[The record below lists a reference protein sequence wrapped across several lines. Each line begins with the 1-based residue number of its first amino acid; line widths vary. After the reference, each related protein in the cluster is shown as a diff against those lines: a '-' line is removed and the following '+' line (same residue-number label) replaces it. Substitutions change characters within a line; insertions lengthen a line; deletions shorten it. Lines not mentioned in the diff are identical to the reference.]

1 MKTASWVL
9 LALAGV
15 ATLAISLVS
24 AARAY
29 GTYRDRIGGVRVSEL
44 AAGRPEVETGVRAR
58 RATAA
63 AYAAGFATL
72 FLLISVGPYRRG
84 DVWAWWALLVGILVV
99 SVLILL
105 RVPLLDTG
113 LGGSIGGGT
122 ANGSLTQ
129 LLIVGMGL
137 ALGAGRL
144 RRGRPGDAAGTLPP
158 GRTP

>member
-15 ATLAISLVS
+15 ATLLLSLVS

-29 GTYRDRIGGVRVSEL
+29 GTYNDSIGGVSVSKL
-44 AAGRPEVETGVRAR
+44 SAGRPDVETAVRSR

-63 AYAAGFATL
+63 AYSAGFATL

-84 DVWAWWALLVGILVV
+84 DVWAWWALLVGMLLV

-105 RVPLLDTG
+105 RVPLLGTG
-113 LGGSIGGGT
+113 LSGSAGGG
-122 ANGSLTQ
+122 AVMGSLTQ
-129 LLIVGMGL
+129 LLMVGVGL

-144 RRGRPGDAAGTLPP
+144 RQGRPGDSA
-158 GRTP
+158 

>member
-15 ATLAISLVS
+15 ATLLLSLVS

-29 GTYRDRIGGVRVSEL
+29 GTYNDRIGGVRVSQL
-44 AAGRPEVETGVRAR
+44 SAGRADVETAVRAR

-63 AYAAGFATL
+63 AYGAGFATL

-84 DVWAWWALLVGILVV
+84 EAWAWWALLAGMLVV

-105 RVPLLDTG
+105 RVPLLGTG
-113 LGGSIGGGT
+113 LGGSSGGGT
-122 ANGSLTQ
+122 AAGSLTQ
-129 LLIVGMGL
+129 LLMVGAGL

-144 RRGRPGDAAGTLPP
+144 RQRP
-158 GRTP
+158 

>member
-15 ATLAISLVS
+15 ATLLLSLVS

-29 GTYRDRIGGVRVSEL
+29 GTYNDSIGGVSVSKL
-44 AAGRPEVETGVRAR
+44 SAGRPDVETAVRSR
-58 RATAA
+58 RATAS
-63 AYAAGFATL
+63 AYSAGFATL

-84 DVWAWWALLVGILVV
+84 DVWAWWALLVGMLLV

-105 RVPLLDTG
+105 RVPLLGTG
-113 LGGSIGGGT
+113 LSGSAGGG
-122 ANGSLTQ
+122 AVMGSLTQ
-129 LLIVGMGL
+129 LLMVGVGL

-144 RRGRPGDAAGTLPP
+144 RQGRPGDSA
-158 GRTP
+158 

>member
-29 GTYRDRIGGVRVSEL
+29 GTYRDRMGGIRVSEL
-44 AAGRPEVETGVRAR
+44 AAGRPEVETAVRAR

-84 DVWAWWALLVGILVV
+84 DVWAWWALLVGMLVV

-105 RVPLLDTG
+105 RVPLLGTG
-113 LGGSIGGGT
+113 MGGAVGGGT
-122 ANGSLTQ
+122 ASGSVTQ
-129 LLIVGMGL
+129 LVIVGVGL

-144 RRGRPGDAAGTLPP
+144 RRGRPGGAA
-158 GRTP
+158 

>member
-15 ATLAISLVS
+15 ATLLLSLVS

-29 GTYRDRIGGVRVSEL
+29 GTYNDSIGGVSVSKL
-44 AAGRPEVETGVRAR
+44 SAGRPDVETAVRSR

-63 AYAAGFATL
+63 AYSAGFATL

-84 DVWAWWALLVGILVV
+84 EAWAWWALLVGMLVV

-105 RVPLLDTG
+105 RVPLLGTG
-113 LGGSIGGGT
+113 LSGSAGGG
-122 ANGSLTQ
+122 AVMGSLNQ
-129 LLIVGMGL
+129 LLMVGVGL

-144 RRGRPGDAAGTLPP
+144 RQGRPGDSA
-158 GRTP
+158 

>member
-15 ATLAISLVS
+15 ATLLLSLVS

-29 GTYRDRIGGVRVSEL
+29 GTYTDSIGGVSVREL
-44 AAGRPEVETGVRAR
+44 SAGRPDVDTAVRAR

-63 AYAAGFATL
+63 AYGAGFATL

-84 DVWAWWALLVGILVV
+84 DVWAWWALLVGMLVV

-105 RVPLLDTG
+105 RVPLLGTG
-113 LGGSIGGGT
+113 LSGSVGGGT
-122 ANGSLTQ
+122 ARGSLTQ
-129 LLIVGMGL
+129 LLMVGVGL

-144 RRGRPGDAAGTLPP
+144 RKGR
-158 GRTP
+158 

>member
-15 ATLAISLVS
+15 ATLLLSLVS

-29 GTYRDRIGGVRVSEL
+29 GTYNDSIGGVSVSQL
-44 AAGRPEVETGVRAR
+44 SAGRPDVETAVRSR

-63 AYAAGFATL
+63 AYSAGFATL

-84 DVWAWWALLVGILVV
+84 DVWAWWALLVGMLLV

-105 RVPLLDTG
+105 RVPLLGTG
-113 LGGSIGGGT
+113 LSGPIGGGT
-122 ANGSLTQ
+122 ARGSLTQ
-129 LLIVGMGL
+129 LLMVGVGL

-144 RRGRPGDAAGTLPP
+144 RQGRPASSHATGSA
-158 GRTP
+158 

>member
-1 MKTASWVL
+1 MKTASWLL

-15 ATLAISLVS
+15 ATLGLSLVS

-29 GTYRDRIGGVRVSEL
+29 GTYNDLIGGTSVSEL
-44 AAGRPEVETGVRAR
+44 SAGRSEVETAVRSR

-63 AYAAGFATL
+63 AYGAGFATL

-84 DVWAWWALLVGILVV
+84 DVWAWWALLAGMLVV

-113 LGGSIGGGT
+113 WTGSVGGGT
-122 ANGSLTQ
+122 AVASLIQ
-129 LLIVGMGL
+129 LLMVGAGL

-144 RRGRPGDAAGTLPP
+144 HRERE
-158 GRTP
+158 

>member
-15 ATLAISLVS
+15 ATLLLSLVS

-29 GTYRDRIGGVRVSEL
+29 GTYNDSIGGVSVSKL
-44 AAGRPEVETGVRAR
+44 SAGRPDVETAVRSR

-63 AYAAGFATL
+63 AYSAGFATL

-84 DVWAWWALLVGILVV
+84 DVWAWWALLVGMLVV

-105 RVPLLDTG
+105 RVPLLGTG
-113 LGGSIGGGT
+113 LSGSAGGG
-122 ANGSLTQ
+122 AVMGSLTQ
-129 LLIVGMGL
+129 LLMVGVGL

-144 RRGRPGDAAGTLPP
+144 RQGRPGDSA
-158 GRTP
+158 